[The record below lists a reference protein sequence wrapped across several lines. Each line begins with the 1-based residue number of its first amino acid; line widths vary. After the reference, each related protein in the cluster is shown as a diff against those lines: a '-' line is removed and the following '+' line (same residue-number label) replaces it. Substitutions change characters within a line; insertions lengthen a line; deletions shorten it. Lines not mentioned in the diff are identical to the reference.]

1 MVDFLEQVGAMKILL
16 EDLVQMSLRKGLGNF
31 VLAHKIVTSYGFVYT
46 LYMFVMLYN
55 VNIMLVW
62 KIGFWMLDNIFEH
75 YNQHLEFG
83 FQNMTF

>member
-46 LYMFVMLYN
+46 LLY
-55 VNIMLVW
+55 VCDVI
-62 KIGFWMLDNIFEH
+62 
-75 YNQHLEFG
+75 
-83 FQNMTF
+83 